1 MPAKTIPMLL
11 LSEMVDGQVGD
22 MFLLMTSKEASTTRD
37 GRPYYKVAFR
47 DAGREVNFPIWEDS
61 ALISACRDQWEPG
74 TFYKVRARYVETT
87 YGPQLEIEKIRPVQ
101 PQDESDGFDPL
112 MCTPQSRYDPD
123 EMYAELVHLVRH
135 HVTDESLCRLVL
147 EVLEDNRKAFM
158 KFPAASHNHHA
169 YAAGLLEHTLS
180 VTRSCVFLAKKY
192 DEYYD
197 DLQPPL
203 RKDLVVAGA
212 VLHDIGKLQEYDL
225 KPQGAEYSVTGN
237 LIGHVLLGRD
247 MVRQSPAA
255 RDVDPDTL
263 VRLEHII
270 VSHQR
275 LPEWGAPKPP
285 MTPEAMIIHF
295 ADDLDAKYHML
306 YAAIRDD
313 PTDGPMTSTRNALRQ
328 RLYRGEQP

>member
-1 MPAKTIPMLL
+1 MPAKTVPMTLL
-11 LSEMVDGQVGD
+11 AEMAPGDVGD
-22 MFLLMTSKEASTTRD
+22 MFLLMTVKEAATTRD
-37 GRPYYKVAFR
+37 GRPYFKVAFR
-47 DAGREVNFPIWEDS
+47 DAGREVSFPIWEDAAFS
-61 ALISACRDQWEPG
+61 SACRDEWEVG
-74 TFYKVRARYVETT
+74 AFYKVRARYVETNF
-87 YGPQLEIEKIRPVQ
+87 GPQLEIEKIRPVQ
-101 PQDESDGFDPL
+101 PADERDGFDPL
-112 MCTPQSRYDPD
+112 MCTPQSRFDPE
-123 EMYAELVHLVRH
+123 EMVAELVGLVRR
-135 HVTDESLCRLVL
+135 HVTDAALCRLVL
-147 EVLEDNRKAFM
+147 ELLEDHREAFL

-180 VTRSCVFLAKKY
+180 VTRSCVFLAQKY
-192 DEYYD
+192 DDYYD

-225 KPQGAEYSVTGN
+225 KPQGAEYSVAGN

-255 RDVDPDTL
+255 ADVDPDTL
-263 VRLEHII
+263 LRLEHII

-285 MTPEAMIIHF
+285 LTPEAMIIHF

-306 YAAIRDD
+306 VTAIRDD
-313 PTDGPMTSTRNALRQ
+313 VTEGPLTSNRNTLRQ
-328 RLYRGEQP
+328 RFYRGHR